1 MKQFEGIG
9 AQIMRLAGAGSPFN
23 ADPLSAVLGDHD
35 KRAAVA
41 QLLGQAYLSAYNVVA
56 ANREKV
62 EHIAEVL
69 TERREMHGDEVVALL
84 DAAELTE
91 PEIDLLD
98 ERSWPRL

>member
-1 MKQFEGIG
+1 
-9 AQIMRLAGAGSPFN
+9 
-23 ADPLSAVLGDHD
+23 
-35 KRAAVA
+35 
-41 QLLGQAYLSAYNVVA
+41 
-56 ANREKV
+56 
-62 EHIAEVL
+62 VL